1 MYWIWLWG
9 FRFQSIQYT
18 ATINNISCLE
28 HCISLYINGIC
39 QCGILQCK
47 VTVMSLAG
55 EIQGDCS
62 TIAGAFVIIATL
74 LLQIR
79 CFRNIGIANRAAASV
94 SQGTSNL
101 SFAAREEVQPWD
113 ILLMFRS
120 CARVGGGRLFGC
132 FWRMFLNQ
140 KPPES
145 GCIIRELSHPNAMAH
160 GTGHRNLFEHGTLRS
175 QNPLYIAREK
185 YLDSLDT
192 TGTYSCQV

>member
-1 MYWIWLWG
+1 M
-9 FRFQSIQYT
+9 
-18 ATINNISCLE
+18 
-28 HCISLYINGIC
+28 
-39 QCGILQCK
+39 

-113 ILLMFRS
+113 ILLVFRS

-160 GTGHRNLFEHGTLRS
+160 GTGQSKLFEPGTLWS